1 MVSQPTPAA
10 APAALPGDILSVPD
24 VLRGARAE
32 LRARHDA
39 GATGRQ
45 IVGAYTAFMDRLLT
59 TLFAVATQ
67 EYFAR
72 NPRIRYRCAIVAQGG
87 YGRRELSACSDVD
100 LLFLYPW
107 KANPFV
113 ETLAEKVLYSLWDTG
128 LAVGHSLRN
137 PRSCVR
143 LAAHDLTVKT
153 ALLDARF
160 ICGDV
165 TVFTELQR
173 AIQAELLTT
182 RESARFMRDKLREQ
196 AERHQRYGDS
206 IYLLQPHVKEG
217 AGGLRDIHTAL
228 WLAKVKFKVRR
239 LRDLVTLGIITEGE
253 LEEVEAS
260 QDFLWRVRNALHFLT
275 GAHEDQL
282 RFEHQ
287 DRIAAEF
294 NGQNGRGDQTVE
306 QFMRL
311 YYLHAATVSRFS
323 EAVIARCVE
332 RTRSPGAGA
341 MPTRTVRDGMQVR
354 GGVLSVTTARLFR
367 QAPLNLIRVFA
378 EAQRQGVAVSR
389 LTKRGIREHLHL
401 IDERLRRDPEAVEA
415 FLDIL
420 RSPHRVHEA
429 LYELH
434 RHGVLIYFVP
444 EFANLLC
451 LVRRDPYHT
460 YTVDEHSLRGV
471 LELERLREG
480 AYAQSCPLLTQV
492 MREDDKV
499 EILFLAMLFHDIG
512 KGRGRG
518 HSEEGARLVSA
529 IAERLGLDTDDTVQL
544 TLLVRHH
551 LLMSH
556 LAQRRDVHDDEMVLS
571 FARQLGDVSTLRKL
585 YLLTFADMKAVGPGY
600 WNNWRDHLLG
610 ELYVRTVQMLE
621 RDVSIE
627 EDRRA
632 RLQRVKTRVRRA
644 VARTVIGRAVGAR
657 EVDAFLEAMP
667 DSYFLATREDGIPGH
682 VALVARFK
690 RRGVEDGT
698 AVVETMVHHVPER
711 DYSEFTVCTA
721 DRPGLFSTLAG
732 VLAAAGLNVVSARI
746 ATGTDGTV
754 LDEFRISHTER
765 REMVLEE
772 RLWGRVRETL
782 EGTLRGE
789 VDVEALVQQSRR
801 PTLLAKRRKGVQ
813 EPRTGVVVDNGVS
826 RDYTVLDVYAG
837 DRIGLLFTIT
847 RCLYHLGLQIY
858 VAKITTTLDQ
868 VLDVFYVTDEQG
880 RKVDDP
886 ARLEAITA
894 ELTKRLLQDAAGPV
908 AEGPAPA
915 TT

>member
-1 MVSQPTPAA
+1 MVSQATPGPSS
-10 APAALPGDILSVPD
+10 PASPNDVFPVSD
-24 VLRGARAE
+24 VLKRARAE
-32 LRARHDA
+32 LRARHQA
-39 GATGRQ
+39 GATGRE
-45 IVGAYTAFMDRLLT
+45 IVRAYTAYMDRLLT
-59 TLFAVATQ
+59 TLFAIATHD
-67 EYFAR
+67 YFAR
-72 NPRIRYRCAIVAQGG
+72 HPRLRHRCAIVAQGG
-87 YGRRELSACSDVD
+87 YGRRELSPGSDVD
-100 LLFLYPW
+100 LVFLYPW

-137 PRSCVR
+137 PRGCVR
-143 LAAHDLTVKT
+143 LAAQDLTVKT

-165 TVFTELQR
+165 TVFQELQQ
-173 AIQAELLTT
+173 AIQSELLTS
-182 RESARFMRDKLREQ
+182 REGARFMRDKLQEQ
-196 AERHQRYGDS
+196 TDRHRRYGNS
-206 IYLLQPHVKEG
+206 IYLLQPHIKEG

-228 WLAKVKFKVRR
+228 WLAKVKFKVQR
-239 LRDLVTLGIITEGE
+239 LHDLVTLGVITESE
-253 LEEVEAS
+253 LVEVEAS

-275 GAHEDQL
+275 GGHEDQL

-294 NGQNGRGDQTVE
+294 SGQDGTVE

-332 RTRSPGAGA
+332 RPRSPGTSGA
-341 MPTRTVRDGMQVR
+341 PTRTVRTGMQVR
-354 GGVLSVTTARLFR
+354 GGVLSVTTARVFR
-367 QAPLNLIRVFA
+367 ESPSNLIRVFA
-378 EAQRQGVAVSR
+378 EAQRQGVTLSP
-389 LTKRGIREHLHL
+389 LTTRSIREHLSL
-401 IDERLRRDPEAVEA
+401 FDERVRSDPETVEA

-420 RSPHRVHEA
+420 RAPHRVHEA
-429 LYELH
+429 LYEMH
-434 RHGVLIYFVP
+434 RHGVLVHFVP

-471 LELERLREG
+471 LELEQLRAG

-492 MREDDKV
+492 MREDDKS
-499 EILFLAMLFHDIG
+499 EILFLGMLFHDIG

-518 HSEEGARLVSA
+518 HSEEGARVVSD
-529 IAERLGLDTDDTVQL
+529 IAERLGLDTDDAVQL

-571 FARQLGDVSTLRKL
+571 FAKQLGDVSTLRKL

-632 RLQRVKTRVRRA
+632 RLQRIKSRVRRA
-644 VARTVIGRAVGAR
+644 IGRTVVGRSVDPR
-657 EVDAFLEAMP
+657 ELETFLETMP
-667 DSYFLATREDGIPGH
+667 DSYFLSSREDGIPAH
-682 VALVARFK
+682 VALVARF
-690 RRGVEDGT
+690 RRRSAEEG
-698 AVVETMVHHVPER
+698 AVAETMVHHVPER
-711 DYSEFTVCTA
+711 DYSEFTVCAA

-732 VLAAAGLNVVSARI
+732 VLAAAGLNVLSARI
-746 ATGTDGTV
+746 ATGGDGTV

-772 RLWGRVRETL
+772 RLWRRVGETL
-782 EGTLRGE
+782 EGALRGE
-789 VDVEALVQQSRR
+789 VDVETLMQQSRR
-801 PTLLAKRRKGVQ
+801 PTLLAKRRKGTQ
-813 EPRTGVVVDNGVS
+813 EARTDVAVDNGVS
-826 RDYTVLDVYAG
+826 RDYTVLDVYAA

-847 RCLYHLGLQIY
+847 RCLYHLGLQIHL
-858 VAKITTTLDQ
+858 AKITTTLDQ
-868 VLDVFYVTDEQG
+868 VLDVFYVTDERG
-880 RKVDDP
+880 AKVEDP
-886 ARLEAITA
+886 ARLRAMTT
-894 ELTKRLLQDAAGPV
+894 ELTKRLLQDAAGA
-908 AEGPAPA
+908 AEGFAA
-915 TT
+915 GV